1 LSFSLFRAEPADDS
15 DDEFW
20 TLLTFVLGL
29 SFRVLAIRYKWE
41 IPKFVFNGDR

>member
-1 LSFSLFRAEPADDS
+1 MIAKN
-15 DDEFW
+15 DEFW

-29 SFRVLAIRYKWE
+29 SFRVLVIRYKWE